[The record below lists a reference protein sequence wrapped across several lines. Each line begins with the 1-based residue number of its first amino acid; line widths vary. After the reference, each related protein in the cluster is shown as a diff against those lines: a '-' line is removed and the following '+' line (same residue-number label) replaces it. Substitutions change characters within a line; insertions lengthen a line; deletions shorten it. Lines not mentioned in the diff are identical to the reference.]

1 MKLRP
6 TTKAKNKRTII
17 VNYAVAIIF
26 FSIGMYTGRLI
37 YYVGSVILVSLA
49 LFRNHEKIK
58 DFLCPENPTDFLG
71 YWLMKRLKE

>member
-37 YYVGSVILVSLA
+37 YYVGGVILVSLA
-49 LFRNHEKIK
+49 LFRK
-58 DFLCPENPTDFLG
+58 

>member
-1 MKLRP
+1 MTDGNRKMKLRP

-37 YYVGSVILVSLA
+37 YYVGGGFGIIL
-49 LFRNHEKIK
+49 F
-58 DFLCPENPTDFLG
+58 
-71 YWLMKRLKE
+71 

>member
-37 YYVGSVILVSLA
+37 YYVGGVILVSLA
-49 LFRNHEKIK
+49 LFRK
-58 DFLCPENPTDFLG
+58 
-71 YWLMKRLKE
+71 YWLVKRLKE

>member
-6 TTKAKNKRTII
+6 TTKAKNKRAII
-17 VNYAVAIIF
+17 ANYAVAIIF

-37 YYVGSVILVSLA
+37 YYVGGVILVSLA
-49 LFRNHEKIK
+49 LFRK
-58 DFLCPENPTDFLG
+58 